1 MNDGLSQTFTLAKA
15 FHVSPF
21 MPLDMDYHLQFA
33 LDAQRVRI
41 HMQNWRA
48 GHKVFEADLA
58 LQRQPLDRAAL
69 QRHILSFPWMSLRTL
84 SGIYWQALRL
94 LLKRTLYMTISPA
107 STTWHSANLPARSP
121 TMPEPTPS
129 VSKSASIA
137 PLLGGLARRA
147 VLAQLRQLRHGNL
160 RLICQGQQWTFGDVA
175 SPLYAEV
182 EVIDDAAWGL
192 VAGNGSIGA
201 GEGYIHGYWRSS
213 DLAAVTR
220 LFVANLD
227 VLDAMEGGLAR
238 LARPALRLLHRFNRN
253 SRRGARRNILAHY
266 DLGNDLFERLL
277 DPTMMYSAA
286 QFDSPG
292 QTLEQA
298 QTSKLRRICQKLE
311 LKPDDHL
318 LEIGSGWGSLAIHA
332 ALQHGCRVTTATLS
346 AAQYAHTLQRVKALG
361 LEQRIT
367 VLLEDYRDLRGRFDK
382 LVSIEMI
389 EAVGHRYLPT
399 YFRQCASLLKDDG
412 LMLVQAITIRDQRY
426 AQARRSVD
434 FIQRYIFP
442 GGALPS
448 LSVLLDTASRQTA
461 LNLVHLEDFGQD
473 YARTLRHW
481 RDNLRLARSELTML
495 GYDDTFQR
503 LWEFYLCYCQ
513 GGFEERTIGVAQLL
527 WAGPQARKAPLL
539 ALC

>member
-1 MNDGLSQTFTLAKA
+1 
-15 FHVSPF
+15 
-21 MPLDMDYHLQFA
+21 
-33 LDAQRVRI
+33 
-41 HMQNWRA
+41 
-48 GHKVFEADLA
+48 
-58 LQRQPLDRAAL
+58 
-69 QRHILSFPWMSLRTL
+69 MS
-84 SGIYWQALRL
+84 
-94 LLKRTLYMTISPA
+94 
-107 STTWHSANLPARSP
+107 
-121 TMPEPTPS
+121 EPTLS
-129 VSKSASIA
+129 VSKSAGIT
-137 PLLGGLARRA
+137 PLLGSLARRA
-147 VLAQLRQLRHGNL
+147 VLAQLRQLSRGHL
-160 RLICQGQQWTFGDVA
+160 RLISQGRQWTFGDVA

-182 EVIDDAAWGL
+182 EIVDEAAWGL

-201 GEGYIHGYWRSS
+201 GEGYIHGYWRSP

-238 LARPALRLLHRFNRN
+238 LARPALRLLHHFNRN
-253 SRRGARRNILAHY
+253 TRRGARRNILAHY
-266 DLGNDLFERLL
+266 DLGNALFERLL

-286 QFDSPG
+286 RFDSAE
-292 QTLEQA
+292 QSLEQA
-298 QTSKLRRICQKLE
+298 QSSKLRQICQRLE
-311 LKPDDHL
+311 LKPGEHL

-332 ALQHGCRVTTATLS
+332 ALQHGCRVTTTTLS
-346 AAQYAHTLQRVKALG
+346 AAQHTHTLQRVKALG
-361 LEQRIT
+361 LERLVT
-367 VLLEDYRDLRGRFDK
+367 VLHEDYRDLRGRFDK

-399 YFRQCASLLKDDG
+399 YFRQCAALLKDDG
-412 LMLVQAITIRDQRY
+412 LMLLQAITIRDQRY

-481 RDNLRLARSELTML
+481 RDNLRHSRTELARL

-513 GGFEERTIGVAQLL
+513 GGFEERTIGVAQML
-527 WAGPQARKAPLL
+527 WAGPQARRAPLPG
-539 ALC
+539 A